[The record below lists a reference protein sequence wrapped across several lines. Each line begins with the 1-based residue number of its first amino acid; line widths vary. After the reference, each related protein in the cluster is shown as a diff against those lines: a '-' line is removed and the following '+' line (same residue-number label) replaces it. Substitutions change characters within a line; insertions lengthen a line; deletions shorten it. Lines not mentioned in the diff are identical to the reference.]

1 MANYLSNLPIELVEL
16 IYEKKHRAEMKDI
29 LNTIRDQRKC
39 YRGHY
44 GCVKCTHEVSKK
56 MYIHERDV
64 GHKWALYKDGI
75 FMGDYTLQKIL
86 KNTYRFVDR
95 KGNKKNIGRETM
107 CWTYEPSMRKEIMF
121 ERLIVNFWNSE
132 YSFTDSD

>member
-1 MANYLSNLPIELVEL
+1 
-16 IYEKKHRAEMKDI
+16 
-29 LNTIRDQRKC
+29 
-39 YRGHY
+39 
-44 GCVKCTHEVSKK
+44 

-64 GHKWALYKDGI
+64 GHKWALYKDGM

-132 YSFTDSD
+132 YSFTESD